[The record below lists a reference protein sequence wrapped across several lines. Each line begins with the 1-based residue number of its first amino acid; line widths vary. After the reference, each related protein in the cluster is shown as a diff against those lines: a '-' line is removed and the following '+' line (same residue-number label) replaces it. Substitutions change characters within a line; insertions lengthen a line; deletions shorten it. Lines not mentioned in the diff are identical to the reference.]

1 MSLATRRILYIFFII
16 LFLIITPMV
25 IFYAAGYKF
34 NLSGVKF
41 QRTGTFIFDTKPKGA
56 KIFINGQPQQT
67 FFKKY
72 YSQEKSF
79 IKTPA
84 KIKNFLPGEYNIK
97 FELDNY
103 WSWQKKLFIYP
114 GASTYAEDVYLFKK
128 NLPMLLL
135 PDKINNSQLSPDKN
149 KLAILTD
156 KQITILNLTNE
167 EQIKLP
173 FINRLS
179 TTTYAWAPSSKKLL
193 LNKTVLSI
201 DNAEEKT
208 DLGGHIKTEINKPK
222 WDYTSDDKLYYQNQN
237 NIYSF
242 ALATKANVKLGF
254 TCPAFYGKTQF
265 SIGSDYL
272 VKNDYLYLIS
282 QTGNTTNLNIFKID
296 SKKLIRKINLPGSD
310 NYYFINSTHS
320 LLNLYDQ
327 DHQILYL
334 IDPFSLFYA
343 PLQETINNIK
353 YTYWANDN
361 KLLYANDFEV
371 WLFDLELNQKILLTR
386 ISQTIASI
394 IWHPS
399 DNYIIYSTDTTISTI
414 ELDEREKYNITEII
428 KLDKIAF
435 PVLNQKGDTLY
446 FYAKIGNQEGLY
458 KLAIH

>member
-1 MSLATRRILYIFFII
+1 MSLTTRRILYIFFII

-84 KIKNFLPGEYNIK
+84 KIKNLLPGEYNIK

-128 NLPMLLL
+128 NLPILLL

-222 WDYTSDDKLYYQNQN
+222 WEYTSDDK
-237 NIYSF
+237 
-242 ALATKANVKLGF
+242 
-254 TCPAFYGKTQF
+254 
-265 SIGSDYL
+265 
-272 VKNDYLYLIS
+272 
-282 QTGNTTNLNIFKID
+282 
-296 SKKLIRKINLPGSD
+296 
-310 NYYFINSTHS
+310 
-320 LLNLYDQ
+320 
-327 DHQILYL
+327 
-334 IDPFSLFYA
+334 
-343 PLQETINNIK
+343 
-353 YTYWANDN
+353 
-361 KLLYANDFEV
+361 
-371 WLFDLELNQKILLTR
+371 
-386 ISQTIASI
+386 
-394 IWHPS
+394 
-399 DNYIIYSTDTTISTI
+399 
-414 ELDEREKYNITEII
+414 
-428 KLDKIAF
+428 
-435 PVLNQKGDTLY
+435 
-446 FYAKIGNQEGLY
+446 
-458 KLAIH
+458 